1 MAAAVATASVAS
13 VAMARTMSC
22 FDFGH
27 NFCYGFSVAFVI
39 TFAMVFAAAAMA
51 VSVAVATAVGLQPR
65 LWIFGCNYGYGFGCV
80 HDYGYD
86 HELLWLWQ
94 QIFL

>member
-1 MAAAVATASVAS
+1 
-13 VAMARTMSC
+13 
-22 FDFGH
+22 
-27 NFCYGFSVAFVI
+27 
-39 TFAMVFAAAAMA
+39 MVFAAAAMA

-80 HDYGYD
+80 HDYGCD